1 MEDTDL
7 RGLDY
12 DSAREY
18 ILAFAVDAKRMDKE
32 ISEAGAELERWKE
45 RAALA
50 EGKLAGGDASMAA
63 LAEAAR
69 AKAAEQAQKIAAL
82 EAERAE
88 LRSKAEAMR
97 LQLPM
102 IRASE
107 RSIDPDRLL
116 AELQL
121 MTGELLGDGPIGAA
135 PTAPDDGGISGEGTD
150 PGVAGAA
157 APSSDQRSAAATD
170 ADFRKLE
177 SEAKAESEL
186 EALKRRAAAEDAG
199 AKP

>member
-69 AKAAEQAQKIAAL
+69 AKAVEQSQKIATL
-82 EAERAE
+82 EAERAD
-88 LRSKAEAMR
+88 LRSKVEAMR
-97 LQLPM
+97 LQLPI

-135 PTAPDDGGISGEGTD
+135 PAAEGTG
-150 PGVAGAA
+150 PGAADA
-157 APSSDQRSAAATD
+157 APSAEQRSAAATD
-170 ADFRKLE
+170 ADFRRLE
-177 SEAKAESEL
+177 AESKAESEL
-186 EALKRRAAAEDAG
+186 EALKRRAAAEGAG
-199 AKP
+199 AKN